1 MNHFHD
7 KTEKTMADHHDQ
19 TARELIA
26 ARKPGD
32 PFAIM
37 ESVVNQMNE
46 TIKVRK
52 FQSKSFVYQ
61 FQIQGNFNPL

>member
-46 TIKVRK
+46 TIKVRNIQ
-52 FQSKSFVYQ
+52 QS
-61 FQIQGNFNPL
+61 